1 MEPSSATPVEGG
13 SPAIVLHDAVPGRLR
28 VRLSGLRS
36 ADRARRLERALL
48 GSGGL
53 HRATASPETRSVLVV
68 GDAALNPTTLLG
80 KIERAWEIACGRMQ
94 SPEPAW
100 WNLEPYEAA
109 ALLETGTTGLSSGE
123 ASARLARFGRNALQ
137 PAEEPSGLQLLLNQ
151 FRSLPSLLLMGS
163 AIISML
169 TGGLFDAALIAGVIT
184 ANAAIGFLTERRAMR
199 IIHGFVQ
206 HATGL
211 ALVQRDGSP
220 VEVQADRI
228 VPGDLLLLTAGTAV
242 PADARLMET
251 RDLVI
256 DESMLTG
263 ESQPVSKCTDVL
275 ADPATP
281 MAERRNM
288 AFGGTLVLSGE
299 AIAVVVATGYLSEI
313 GRIQAAV
320 SETRHPATPLQRRLV
335 GLELGLT
342 LISFA
347 AAAAVFGLGLL
358 HGQSVLQ
365 LLPTAA
371 ALAIAAIPEGLPSA
385 ATVIL
390 ATGLREMQRQG
401 VLIRRLDAVE
411 TLGSV
416 TAICFDKTGTLTQN
430 RMAPVLLAFPDQ
442 ELTIR
447 DGVFRNGPTV
457 IEPNTAKPLLLLL
470 QVAVLCNES
479 DLESGHAHHV
489 LNGSSTE
496 NALLR
501 LAIEAGIDVAALR
514 QTHTL
519 IETEARTEQ
528 RRFMRTRHEGNFV
541 AIKGNPEDVLA
552 LCDDVLLTDGS
563 TPLSEQ
569 LRDDISAQNQSMASR
584 GLRVLGFAHER
595 SGVMTWLGMVGL
607 ADPLRPDMPSII
619 RTFQTA
625 GIRTVMVTGDQAA
638 TAGAIAAELHLSD
651 QAQVTD
657 GIATLSAA
665 DLESEAAASNVFAR
679 ITPTEKLR
687 IVRAFQESGEIVAMA
702 GDGSNDAP
710 ALRAADIGV
719 ALGGEGTAI
728 AREAADVVLAGD
740 DLSTMVIAVRQGR
753 AIYANLRK
761 SVHFLVGTNSGEV
774 LLALA
779 ASALG
784 MRQPLTPAQLLWI
797 NLLTDV
803 AIAISLGFEPPESDL
818 MAQAPRDPAEPIIGP
833 ANARWLAAKG
843 SLFAASALG
852 AHMIGV
858 ARHGPGGGGL
868 GFLTLL
874 GAQLLDGLASR
885 SQTQPAWN
893 LPPNRYLTAS
903 LLGIA
908 GLQVVAGLVPAVRGI
923 LGIGAFGVTD
933 ALVIGSGSLAPYL
946 VSELAKMPDAFTSP
960 PMALTSAAD
969 GQPPSQWMPE
979 SNIPRA

>member
-1 MEPSSATPVEGG
+1 MEPSSAIPVEGG

-68 GDAALNPTTLLG
+68 GDAALDPTTLLG

-275 ADPATP
+275 ADPAAP

-347 AAAAVFGLGLL
+347 AAAAVSSALGCCM
-358 HGQSVLQ
+358 GRACCSSCRPRPRWR
-365 LLPTAA
+365 LPPF
-371 ALAIAAIPEGLPSA
+371 PEGLPSA

-457 IEPNTAKPLLLLL
+457 IEPNTAEPLLLLL

-479 DLESGHAHHV
+479 DVESGHAHHV

-552 LCDDVLLTDGS
+552 LCDDVLLTDGP

-619 RTFQTA
+619 RTFQAA
-625 GIRTVMVTGDQAA
+625 G
-638 TAGAIAAELHLSD
+638 
-651 QAQVTD
+651 
-657 GIATLSAA
+657 SA
-665 DLESEAAASNVFAR
+665 
-679 ITPTEKLR
+679 P
-687 IVRAFQESGEIVAMA
+687 
-702 GDGSNDAP
+702 
-710 ALRAADIGV
+710 
-719 ALGGEGTAI
+719 
-728 AREAADVVLAGD
+728 
-740 DLSTMVIAVRQGR
+740 
-753 AIYANLRK
+753 
-761 SVHFLVGTNSGEV
+761 
-774 LLALA
+774 
-779 ASALG
+779 
-784 MRQPLTPAQLLWI
+784 
-797 NLLTDV
+797 
-803 AIAISLGFEPPESDL
+803 
-818 MAQAPRDPAEPIIGP
+818 
-833 ANARWLAAKG
+833 
-843 SLFAASALG
+843 
-852 AHMIGV
+852 
-858 ARHGPGGGGL
+858 
-868 GFLTLL
+868 
-874 GAQLLDGLASR
+874 
-885 SQTQPAWN
+885 
-893 LPPNRYLTAS
+893 
-903 LLGIA
+903 
-908 GLQVVAGLVPAVRGI
+908 
-923 LGIGAFGVTD
+923 
-933 ALVIGSGSLAPYL
+933 
-946 VSELAKMPDAFTSP
+946 
-960 PMALTSAAD
+960 
-969 GQPPSQWMPE
+969 
-979 SNIPRA
+979 